1 MRRLILEEPVSGAAI
16 WSRRCAVLALAV
28 AGFGLGFGRFGFTDL
43 PSAVTVFVAALLLA
57 VLALLLAAISGV
69 AIWKRG
75 VKGLGRALTGAVLA
89 LALLGWPMVM
99 MVRSFGQPQMTDI
112 STDMD
117 VPPPFSG
124 DVRVIAQR
132 GFMPASLSRSQRE
145 PQIRA
150 YPDIQPLMLDMD
162 VQDAFSIAQTVV
174 KTLGWRVI
182 DAHPPSIGAAEGRL
196 EVQARSLLMG
206 IPYAVSLRLKTTQDG
221 TRLDIRSVSNLGAH
235 DFGANADLIRKF
247 TAAVQTELDAR

>member
-1 MRRLILEEPVSGAAI
+1 MRSLFTLKTSFPAQPGGR
-16 WSRRCAVLALAV
+16 AV
-28 AGFGLGFGRFGFTDL
+28 A
-43 PSAVTVFVAALLLA
+43 VFVAALLLA
-57 VLALLLAAISGV
+57 VLALGLAVVSGV
-69 AIWKRG
+69 VIWNRG
-75 VKGLGRALTGAVLA
+75 VKGLGRALTSTVLA
-89 LALLGWPMVM
+89 LALLGWPIVMV
-99 MVRSFGQPQMTDI
+99 VRSFSQPQMTDI
-112 STDMD
+112 STDTD
-117 VPPPFSG
+117 VPPSFSG
-124 DVRVIAQR
+124 DVRVIALR
-132 GFMPASLSRSQRE
+132 GFMPSSLSRSQRE
-145 PQIRA
+145 PQAKA

-162 VQDAFSIAQTVV
+162 VQDAFSIVQAVV
-174 KTLGWRVI
+174 KTLGWRMI